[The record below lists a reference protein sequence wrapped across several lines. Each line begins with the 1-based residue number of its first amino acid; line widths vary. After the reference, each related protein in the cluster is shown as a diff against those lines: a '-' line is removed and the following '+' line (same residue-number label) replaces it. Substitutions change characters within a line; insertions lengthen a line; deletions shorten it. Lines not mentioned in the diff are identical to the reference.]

1 MKGNQSM
8 RYPSV
13 KALTQ
18 ITDDL
23 ATAKQLRQVL
33 TATKRESITAVSK
46 DAADYE
52 RSCYH
57 RPPIHLLK
65 LYAANELMHGY
76 GVEGIALDPEDTF
89 VNCQNP
95 RVSCDYINQGDSYAA
110 TLVRMNCSG
119 RISYRVTDWG
129 SIAERY
135 L

>member
-1 MKGNQSM
+1 M

-13 KALTQ
+13 KALSQ

-33 TATKRESITAVSK
+33 TATKREQVTTVSK

-52 RSCYH
+52 RSCYS

-65 LYAANELMHGY
+65 LYAANELMRGY
-76 GVEGIALDPEDTF
+76 GVEGIALDPEDAF
-89 VNCQNP
+89 INCQTP
-95 RVSCDYINQGDSYAA
+95 RVSCDYINQGETYAT
-110 TLVRMNCSG
+110 TLVRMDRDG